1 MPSSASANRSIADD
15 LGDGSPDERRERE
28 VGREERPVRTDD
40 EAADRR
46 MFERREESTL
56 ARLLQRGPLED
67 VGDVVEDRRGPVDDA
82 LVIVGGVGVDA
93 QPRERAVGLADPHR
107 LVVHLDALVQRELRR
122 LGLDRPRRTVG
133 VHGVPQRVGRRG
145 PEGIVCDAEDLRR
158 GVVPL
163 DDATSQVVG
172 QHSVREHVQHEPR
185 WIRNREVGDRAH
197 RLNVGGRGTRL
208 DLVGRNT
215 CRMRAHTAVI
225 TRADVERPRPDD
237 VGRSRCHLDRSGDR
251 SR

>member
-1 MPSSASANRSIADD
+1 M
-15 LGDGSPDERRERE
+15 
-28 VGREERPVRTDD
+28 
-40 EAADRR
+40 
-46 MFERREESTL
+46 
-56 ARLLQRGPLED
+56 ARLLQRGLLED

-93 QPRERAVGLADPHR
+93 QPDERAVGLTDPHR
-107 LVVHLDALVQRELRR
+107 LVVYLHALVQRELRR
-122 LGLDRPRRTVG
+122 LGLGRPRRTVG

-163 DDATSQVVG
+163 DDATSQVVR

-185 WIRNREVGDRAH
+185 WIRNREVGDCAH

-208 DLVGRNT
+208 DLVGRIT
-215 CRMRAHTAVI
+215 CRIAHIRPLSHV
-225 TRADVERPRPDD
+225 ADVERPRPACSP
-237 VGRSRCHLDRSGDR
+237 VAGHLDRSGDR